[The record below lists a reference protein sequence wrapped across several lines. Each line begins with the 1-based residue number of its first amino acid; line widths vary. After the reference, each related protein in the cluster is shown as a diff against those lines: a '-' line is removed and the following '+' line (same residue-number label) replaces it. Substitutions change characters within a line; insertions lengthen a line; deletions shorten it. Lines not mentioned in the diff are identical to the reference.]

1 MGKGM
6 DRQTKGASLVLNAK
20 INEEGKE
27 AERATGKS
35 RESPIKLLYKERT
48 QEGDEICVGNSE
60 KETGPEKGR
69 EFESRNGYEEGESSR
84 QQGKSREDK
93 GGKENPMDTGFTS
106 HTPLEALYPKL

>member
-106 HTPLEALYPKL
+106 HTPLEALYPTL